1 MSVCMCVCGG
11 GGTQRAVI
19 HECSSDVT
27 INNYR
32 PMTSYIKET
41 GMVVNDS
48 PTSNNFEAG
57 WMLGL
62 NIDLEDS
69 KSFLF
74 S

>member
-41 GMVVNDS
+41 GMVVNNL
-48 PTSNNFEAG
+48 PTG
-57 WMLGL
+57 Q
-62 NIDLEDS
+62 
-69 KSFLF
+69 
-74 S
+74 